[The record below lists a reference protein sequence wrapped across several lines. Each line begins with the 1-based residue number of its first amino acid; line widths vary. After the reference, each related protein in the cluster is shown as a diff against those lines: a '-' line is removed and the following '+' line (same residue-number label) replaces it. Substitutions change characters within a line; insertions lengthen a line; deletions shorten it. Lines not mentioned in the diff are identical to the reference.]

1 MLTAKSL
8 IYISF
13 ILAFAVAL
21 QSGDQVA
28 FMTDGNHFVAQYQY
42 LNAGTVGG
50 TVGMAANTDYASV
63 SGTWWEAQELSDG
76 SWAFASLGNIPN
88 DQHIFLNAN
97 TYTGAVDLAGS
108 TNYATTSGTHWNVEP
123 LSDGTFAL
131 QSLGSFS
138 NPNYVY
144 LNVNTY
150 TGAVNLAGSTNYA
163 TTSGTH
169 WTIVTLVPA
178 GSESS
183 IVEQATG
190 PVIGAVGTVASGVAN
205 AAGTIIGAA
214 TGAAG
219 AASGA
224 VNSAVGAASGA
235 VNGAVG
241 AASGAVNGAVGAAS
255 GAVNSAVG
263 AASGAVN
270 SAVGATSG
278 AVNSAVGAVSGAVG
292 DIGNALSSIF

>member
-1 MLTAKSL
+1 MLKAKSL
-8 IYISF
+8 IYLSF

-21 QSGDQVA
+21 QNGDQVA
-28 FMTDGNHFVAQYQY
+28 FMTDGSFFNAQYQY
-42 LNAGTVGG
+42 LNAGTVDGS
-50 TVGMAANTDYASV
+50 VGMAVNTDYASA
-63 SGTWWEAQELSDG
+63 SGTWWEAQLLSDG

-88 DQHIFLNAN
+88 DQHIFLNA
-97 TYTGAVDLAGS
+97 
-108 TNYATTSGTHWNVEP
+108 
-123 LSDGTFAL
+123 
-131 QSLGSFS
+131 
-138 NPNYVY
+138 
-144 LNVNTY
+144 NTY

-263 AASGAVN
+263 A
-270 SAVGATSG
+270 TSG

>member
-138 NPNYVY
+138 NPLYVY

-150 TGAVNLAGSTNYA
+150 TGAVNMAGSTNYA

-178 GSESS
+178 GDTESPVVDQL
-183 IVEQATG
+183 IEDVNNAINGAAGAVEGAA
-190 PVIGAVGTVASGVAN
+190 GAVGSAV
-205 AAGTIIGAA
+205 

-219 AASGA
+219 AVGGA
-224 VNSAVGAASGA
+224 VTGAA
-235 VNGAVG
+235 GAVG
-241 AASGAVNGAVGAAS
+241 GAVTGAAGAVGSAIS
-255 GAVNSAVG
+255 GAA
-263 AASGAVN
+263 GAVE
-270 SAVGATSG
+270 G
-278 AVNSAVGAVSGAVG
+278 
-292 DIGNALSSIF
+292 ALSSIF

>member
-8 IYISF
+8 IYLSF
-13 ILAFAVAL
+13 ILAFAVGL
-21 QSGDQVA
+21 QNGDQVA
-28 FMTDGNHFVAQYQY
+28 FMTDGNHFAAQYQY
-42 LNAGTVGG
+42 LNAGTVDGS
-50 TVGMAANTDYASV
+50 VSMAANTDYASA
-63 SGTWWEAQELSDG
+63 SGTWWEAQLLSDG

-108 TNYATTSGTHWNVEP
+108 TNYATTSGTHWNVVP

-150 TGAVNLAGSTNYA
+150 TGAVNMAGSTNYA

-178 GSESS
+178 GGSS
-183 IVEQATG
+183 LVDEAALAA
-190 PVIGAVGTVASGVAN
+190 IGAVNSAV
-205 AAGTIIGAA
+205 
-214 TGAAG
+214 G

-241 AASGAVNGAVGAAS
+241 AAT

-270 SAVGATSG
+270 SAVGAATG
-278 AVNSAVGAVSGAVG
+278 AVNSASTAIDGAVG
-292 DIGNALSSIF
+292 SIGSALSSIF